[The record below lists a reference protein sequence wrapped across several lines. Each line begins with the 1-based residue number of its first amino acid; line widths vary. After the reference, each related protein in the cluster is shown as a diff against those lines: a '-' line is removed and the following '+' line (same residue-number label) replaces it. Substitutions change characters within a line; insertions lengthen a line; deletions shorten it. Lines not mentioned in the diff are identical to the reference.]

1 MSFEHTYTMNVL
13 PIAIQTMVYN
23 EMTGG
28 SKGSRNSKEED
39 EGGMMGGYPI
49 RGIHDAVVGLVPMG
63 LYVERHYPVS
73 QLYYSGGDHC
83 SDSDTV
89 DDELIDKM
97 YLSITGNQ
105 YSPYTKRRFTGKR
118 HASNSSQKKPTQRA
132 IQRKG

>member
-1 MSFEHTYTMNVL
+1 MNVL

-28 SKGSRNSKEED
+28 SQSNSRGGSSKDASTNEE
-39 EGGMMGGYPI
+39 GMMGGYPI
-49 RGIHDAVVGLVPMG
+49 RGLHDAVVGMVPMG

-73 QLYYSGGDHC
+73 QLYYSGDDHC
-83 SDSDTV
+83 SNSDTA

-97 YLSITGNQ
+97 YLSITENQ
-105 YSPYTKRRFTGKR
+105 FSPYTKRKTTGKR
-118 HASNSSQKKPTQRA
+118 HASIASQKKPTKRA